1 MVTPKN
7 TKASKNSNTNNQHK
21 SKARNKPKQNE
32 WEIQRTHKFRT
43 QTIQKKMVQTK
54 LIKTIKEDKTYH
66 SEISQADTIQLPM
79 IQEKVNQLNWI

>member
-66 SEISQADTIQLPM
+66 SEISQAGTIQR
-79 IQEKVNQLNWI
+79 